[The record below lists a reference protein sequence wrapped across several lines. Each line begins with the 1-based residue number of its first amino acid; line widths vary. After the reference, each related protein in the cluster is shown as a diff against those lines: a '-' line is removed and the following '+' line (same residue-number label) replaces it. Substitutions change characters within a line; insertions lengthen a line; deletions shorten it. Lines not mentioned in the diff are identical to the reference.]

1 MVSGIHRAVVENDFR
16 AVKAVVNQ
24 DPEAVNLIAPAG
36 GQKGVTPIQ
45 VAARHGQA
53 EMAALL
59 YGLNADLEVQDVEHE
74 CTTLGWAAY
83 FGQAEMVELLIRFG
97 ANVNDACC
105 PLKLAMNQG
114 YPKVVEILRRCGA
127 RDSD

>member
-1 MVSGIHRAVVENDFR
+1 MASAIHRAVIENGFG
-16 AVKAVVNQ
+16 ATKAAVNQ

-45 VAARHGQA
+45 IAARHGQT

-59 YGLNADLEVQDVEHE
+59 YGLDADLELRDVEHG
-74 CTTLGWAAY
+74 CTALGWAAY
-83 FGQAEMVELLIRFG
+83 FGQAEMVELLIQFG

-105 PLKLAMNQG
+105 PLKLAMKQD
-114 YPKVVEILRRCGA
+114 YPEVVEILRRCGA
-127 RDSD
+127 RDPN